1 MDYISHQLGLLE
13 IINRIPDIGVQP
25 DGLVNRTVDVF
36 SASLMYLAVHIRHE
50 SNRLGV
56 LGTMP
61 IQKHTNLVGSIA
73 ITIFSGEE
81 ALISVEVRLRNAVEE
96 YNSTLAHF
104 SHGVGFR
111 SFGLVSQTLD
121 AVQG

>member
-1 MDYISHQLGLLE
+1 LDYISHQLGLLE

-36 SASLMYLAVHIRHE
+36 SASLMYLAVHI
-50 SNRLGV
+50 
-56 LGTMP
+56 
-61 IQKHTNLVGSIA
+61 HTNLVGSIA